1 MIGKIP
7 KPGKSF
13 GGCVKYNVLKK
24 DAAILYAEGV
34 RKGNIEQTI
43 RDFNMQ
49 RKMNPGLGQAVGHIA
64 LSWSV
69 NDLDKLNDELMV
81 EIASAYLQKMKVQD
95 TQVLMVRHHDR
106 NHPHLHLVYNRVDN
120 QGKTL
125 SDRFQRQNNIKVCR
139 ELTEKYG
146 FYIAPNKEN
155 VNRQQLRGEDKV
167 KYNLFDA
174 IKFAKN
180 QVSSMKELKIVLKQ
194 KGIDMQYKYK
204 SGSREIQGI
213 SFSKDGYKFKGSEI
227 DRSLSYG
234 KLSRAIADRI
244 QEEKEQQQQQY
255 TQEQRKEWQQKQD
268 QPPSKGEL
276 KALADQ
282 IREAMKENQDSR
294 QPVIPDNS
302 QASQYNETVHEE
314 DSTLKTVITGGMGL
328 LEEMLGN
335 IEAEPDFPGKK
346 KKKSQQQG
354 EEKYRGPGR

>member
-24 DAAILYAEGV
+24 DAAILFAGGV

-64 LSWSV
+64 LSWSA
-69 NDLDKLNDELMV
+69 NDLDKLNDEIMV
-81 EIASAYLQKMKVQD
+81 EAASAYLQKMNIQD

-120 QGKTL
+120 QGKTI
-125 SDRFQRQNNIKVCR
+125 SDRFQRQNNIKVCM

-146 FYIAPNKEN
+146 FYIAPNKEK
-155 VNRQQLRGEDKV
+155 VNRQQLKGEDKV
-167 KYNLFDA
+167 KYELFDA
-174 IKFAKN
+174 IGFARN
-180 QVSSMKELKIVLKQ
+180 QASSMDELMKVLKR
-194 KGIDMQYKYK
+194 KGIHMQYKYK

-244 QEEKEQQQQQY
+244 KEEKEQQQQQN
-255 TQEQRKEWQQKQD
+255 TQEQKQH
-268 QPPSKGEL
+268 QNQHQSPPKGEL

-282 IREAMKENQDSR
+282 IREAMRENQDSG
-294 QPVIPDNS
+294 QAAVPDNS

-314 DSTLKTVITGGMGL
+314 DSTLKAVITGGVEL

-335 IEAEPDFPGKK
+335 IQAEPEFPGKK
-346 KKKSQQQG
+346 KKKKGQG
-354 EEKYRGPGR
+354 QDEEQYRGPGR

>member
-24 DAAILYAEGV
+24 DAAILFAEGV
-34 RKGNIEQTI
+34 RRGNIEQTI
-43 RDFNMQ
+43 WDFNMQ

-69 NDLDKLNDELMV
+69 NDLGKLNDDIMV
-81 EIASAYLQKMKVQD
+81 EIASAYLQKMKIQD

-120 QGKTL
+120 QGKTI

-146 FYIAPNKEN
+146 FYIAPDKEK
-155 VNRQQLRGEDKV
+155 VNRQQLKGEDKV

-174 IKFAKN
+174 IKFAAKR
-180 QVSSMKELKIVLKQ
+180 VKSMDELKTVLKR

-204 SGSREIQGI
+204 SGSKEIQGI

-227 DRSLSYG
+227 DRSLSYL
-234 KLSRAIADRI
+234 KLSGTIAESR
-244 QEEKEQQQQQY
+244 KEQNAQQEKQSQQHP
-255 TQEQRKEWQQKQD
+255 
-268 QPPSKGEL
+268 QPKGQL
-276 KALADQ
+276 KSLADQ
-282 IREAMKENQDSR
+282 IREAMKENQDNKQSTSPEHI
-294 QPVIPDNS
+294 QVSYDGS
-302 QASQYNETVHEE
+302 VAGE
-314 DSTLKTVITGGMGL
+314 DSTLKAVITGGMEL

-335 IEAEPDFPGKK
+335 IEAEPEFPGKK
-346 KKKSQQQG
+346 KKKKGQG
-354 EEKYRGPGR
+354 QDEEQYRGQGR